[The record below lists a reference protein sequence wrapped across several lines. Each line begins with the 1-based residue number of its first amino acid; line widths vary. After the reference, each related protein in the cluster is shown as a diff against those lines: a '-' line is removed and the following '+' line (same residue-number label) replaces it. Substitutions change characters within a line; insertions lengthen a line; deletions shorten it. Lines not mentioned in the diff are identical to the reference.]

1 MKNLP
6 ESAGAETSGDAVVE
20 ASGEFRAAF
29 PATAARYGVGL
40 DVGGRPNPRDVEA
53 AIGEGRVVM
62 VVIEATGP
70 P

>member
-1 MKNLP
+1 MRTLR

-20 ASGEFRAAF
+20 ASGEFLAAG

-53 AIGEGRVVM
+53 AVGEGRVMVM
-62 VVIEATGP
+62 IEAPGSP
-70 P
+70 